1 MKKDTLMVARDI
13 IIDLETANE
22 NLNQMLDLLNITD
35 EERRRIED
43 AILVTI
49 EKIEQIKKS
58 KISNLQ
64 EHVDIEYIDRVFNNR
79 R

>member
-1 MKKDTLMVARDI
+1 MKKDTLMVTRDI
-13 IIDLETANE
+13 ILDLETANE

-49 EKIEQIKKS
+49 EKIEYIKKS

>member
-1 MKKDTLMVARDI
+1 MKKQSLMIARDI
-13 IIDLETANE
+13 ILDLENANE
-22 NLNQMLDLLNITD
+22 QLSQMLDLLNIND

-49 EKIEQIKKS
+49 EKIEETKKS

-64 EHVDIEYIDRVFNNR
+64 EHIDIEFIDRVFTEGR
-79 R
+79 

>member
-1 MKKDTLMVARDI
+1 MKKDTLMVTRDI
-13 IIDLETANE
+13 ILDLETANE

-49 EKIEQIKKS
+49 EKIEHIKKS

>member
-64 EHVDIEYIDRVFNNR
+64 EYVDIEYIDRVFNNR

>member
-13 IIDLETANE
+13 ILDLETANE

-64 EHVDIEYIDRVFNNR
+64 EHVDIEYIDRVFNNGR
-79 R
+79 